1 MPSLVSVLALSPKG
15 ATVPRLPDFPVARLT
30 PAALAESPAA
40 LVNSI
45 TVLPER
51 SLVETPA
58 PLNADKVILSAVSK
72 PRVLNF
78 KIGGTDVSRAAL
90 SISTCVTVSRAAVP
104 VATVLTLSAK
114 VDWTTFSILA
124 MSSRAASA
132 LAAPLWALSLSKVL
146 ALDNWLAAAATR
158 LLTAVELPTAEVVA
172 ACVRMLLTVLL
183 LPRFSALG
191 LA

>member
-1 MPSLVSVLALSPKG
+1 MPSWVSVLALRPKG
-15 ATVPRLPDFPVARLT
+15 AMVPRAPDFPVAKLT
-30 PAALAESPAA
+30 PAALAASPAA

-51 SLVETPA
+51 SLVATLA

-78 KIGGTDVSRAAL
+78 RIGGTVTVAADVSTLTCVRVLRAAE
-90 SISTCVTVSRAAVP
+90 P
-104 VATVLTLSAK
+104 VATVLTLSATS
-114 VDWTTFSILA
+114 DCTTFSIFA

-146 ALDNWLAAAATR
+146 ALDSWLAAAETR
-158 LLTAVELPTAEVVA
+158 LLTDVELPTAEAVA
-172 ACVRMLLTVLL
+172 AWVRMLLTVLL
-183 LPRFSALG
+183 LPRFRALG
-191 LA
+191 LV